1 MTKSLKEKNR
11 PQLIVFAIANA
22 IGLAVLLKGLN
33 QILLLLDSATK
44 GNIGILGRIIAV
56 PAALAFVIGV
66 LSWAMP
72 KRWKEI
78 MIFWRIHDCLPSNR
92 AFTVA
97 AHKDHRIDR
106 GRLTEKYRD
115 LPSRPAQQTTL
126 WYNMYKKNE
135 HDATVEDAHCAY
147 LRYREMTALV
157 AIVMVCFVAASALVH
172 PSSRTIT
179 TGILIIVA
187 ECLLLFL
194 AAPNAADHFVANV
207 LAIATT
213 AD

>member
-11 PQLIVFAIANA
+11 PQLIVFALLNA
-22 IGLAVLLKGLN
+22 IGLAMVLQGLN
-33 QILLLLDSATK
+33 QVLFLLDSATK
-44 GNIGILGRIIAV
+44 GNLGILGKIIAV
-56 PAALAFVIGV
+56 PAALVFVIGV
-66 LSWAMP
+66 LSWATP

-97 AHKDHRIDR
+97 AHKDPRIDR
-106 GRLTEKYRD
+106 RRLTKKYGE
-115 LPSRPAQQTTL
+115 LPSRPAQQTAL
-126 WYNMYKKNE
+126 WYSLYKKSE
-135 HDATVEDAHCAY
+135 HDAAVEDAHCAY

-157 AIVMVCFVAASALVH
+157 AIVMVCFLAGTTLIH

-187 ECLLLFL
+187 EYVLLLL
-194 AAPNAADHFVANV
+194 AARNAADHFVANV
-207 LAIATT
+207 LAIAST